1 MVASG
6 RGVRVE
12 LARDHPGY
20 ADAVYRTRRDAIAAC
35 SAAWRPGYPVPAVDY
50 TAAEDH
56 VWRIVCAQLAPK
68 HEQYATAEF
77 LNAKARL
84 ALPADR
90 APQLDEVSAG
100 LGPLTGFRLLPVA
113 GLAPLRTFYRAF
125 SKRVFYSTQYLRHP
139 SSPLYTPEPDL
150 VHEVVGHANH
160 LASPAFAAL
169 YEEVGRAVRRTTS
182 LEALRFLS
190 KVFWFTLE
198 FGVVW
203 EAGELRAYGAGL
215 LSSYGELDAFRRA
228 EIRPLDF
235 GAMGWREYDIA
246 HYQPV
251 LFAAASFDELAE
263 RFSNFLVTYDDQ
275 TCRRLAA

>member
-1 MVASG
+1 MDKLPSSGRCCLTGCRFLKTLDFVPATRPAPSGGRNGGYSPVVASG

-50 TAAEDH
+50 TAAEDE

-100 LGPLTGFRLLPVA
+100 LGLLTGFRLLPVA

-139 SSPLYTPEPDL
+139 SSPLYTCL
-150 VHEVVGHANH
+150 
-160 LASPAFAAL
+160 LYTSPSP
-169 YEEVGRAVRRTTS
+169 R
-182 LEALRFLS
+182 
-190 KVFWFTLE
+190 
-198 FGVVW
+198 
-203 EAGELRAYGAGL
+203 
-215 LSSYGELDAFRRA
+215 D
-228 EIRPLDF
+228 
-235 GAMGWREYDIA
+235 
-246 HYQPV
+246 
-251 LFAAASFDELAE
+251 
-263 RFSNFLVTYDDQ
+263 
-275 TCRRLAA
+275 